1 MALSDMKVF
10 NQFLYQPTIETLAQM
25 VEKFNAAS
33 RGAIRLSTEGF
44 TGDFKLE
51 AMFKS
56 LHGSQRRVNRYNTN
70 TTGGISGTAL
80 QQIQMNT
87 VKVAGGFGP
96 IIFEPGQLTWIL
108 QNEANAI
115 EVISRNL
122 AEAIMRDMLNTGIAA
137 AVAAV
142 EAQTTATTFDAGTG
156 PVTFRD
162 INKAHAK
169 FGDMSQSIVADVMDG
184 ASYHNLVD
192 NALANAERLFVSD
205 NILVLDM
212 LGKAIVVTDAPALR
226 ETGTGA
232 DQKVLS
238 LVTDGIVVHDAG
250 DLITNIETTN
260 GKARIETTMQADY
273 TFGLGLKGYS
283 WDATKKSP
291 SSAELATGANWTK
304 VATSIKDTAGVLTLA
319 DV

>member
-1 MALSDMKVF
+1 MALSNMKVF
-10 NQFLYQPTIETLAQM
+10 NEYLYNPTIETLAQM

-51 AMFKS
+51 AMFKA
-56 LHGSQRRVNRYNTN
+56 LHSAQRRVNRYNTN
-70 TTGGISGTAL
+70 GSVSATNL
-80 QQIQMNT
+80 EQIQMNS

-96 IIFEPGQLTWIL
+96 IAFEPAQLTWIL
-108 QNEANAI
+108 QNEAQAV

-122 AEAIMRDMLNTGIAA
+122 AEAIMRDMLNSGLACAIAA
-137 AVAAV
+137 I
-142 EAQTTATTFDAGTG
+142 EAQTTATTFDTGTG
-156 PVTFRD
+156 PITLRD
-162 INKAHAK
+162 INQAHAK
-169 FGDMSQSIVADVMDG
+169 FGDMSQAIVADIMDG
-184 ASYHNLVD
+184 ATYHALVD

-205 NILVLDM
+205 NIMVLDL

-238 LVTDGIVVHDAG
+238 LVTDGLIVHDAG
-250 DLITNIETTN
+250 DLITNIETVN

-273 TFGLGLKGYS
+273 TFGVGLKGYAWNVS
-283 WDATKKSP
+283 VKSP
-291 SSAELATGANWTK
+291 TDAQLATGGNWAK
-304 VATSIKDTAGVLTLA
+304 VATDIKNTAGVLTLA
-319 DV
+319 NI